1 MILDDAKDG
10 LETGGSED
18 CRIASGNITQCDDS
32 GEIAKLNCARIP
44 EII

>member
-18 CRIASGNITQCDDS
+18 CRMASGNITCDDS